1 MDITWATIGKVLFA
15 GIGTYVVFP
24 AALILRDYLLWK
36 FINAYILNEELIKN
50 IQEYATRVTIWNN
63 NFAVK
68 TSMKCKDGDMLYT
81 IDGEMVPVEQWK
93 EHYDSR
99 GNLEK
104 MMRKNKL
111 FIDRKSNFLTWMLKH
126 YKQDESNPIN
136 DWFKKEIER
145 NKERSE
151 VNSR

>member
-1 MDITWATIGKVLFA
+1 MDITWASIIKVLIA

-36 FINAYILNEELIKN
+36 FINAYILNETLMKN
-50 IQEYATRVTIWNN
+50 IREYATRITIWNN
-63 NFAVK
+63 NFSVN
-68 TSMKCKDGDMLYT
+68 TTMKMEDGKMGYT
-81 IDGEMVPVEQWK
+81 IDGELVPLKKWK

-99 GNLEK
+99 DGLEK
-104 MMRKNKL
+104 MMQENKL
-111 FIDRKSNFLTWMLKH
+111 YIDRKSNFLTWMLKH

-136 DWFKKEIER
+136 DWFKKEIEA

-151 VNSR
+151 IKDR